1 MAEESWA
8 AIPNVLF
15 RDEWSKAEVLT
26 YIALLCSPWG
36 HGGMVRVSQAHIAA
50 GAGVTDRTVRKV
62 IPKLVDRGA
71 IRYGRPYE
79 GVASYYYVNE
89 IPREGGFFKLPRT
102 WLWEAPLSTSG
113 KILYLTLMS
122 HRHRNT
128 GKAFVSRTTLGYEA
142 GMSNRTLGVAI
153 EELIHIGLIVRQHQP
168 RQGRRQ
174 GVNLYQIALPKS
186 ASFLVGNI

>member
-8 AIPNVLF
+8 AIPNALF
-15 RDEWSKAEVLT
+15 RNEWSKAEILT

-36 HGGMVRVSQAHIAA
+36 HGGQVRVSQAKLAT

-71 IRYGRPYE
+71 IRHGQPYE
-79 GVASYYYVNE
+79 GVSAYYYVNE
-89 IPREGGFFKLPRT
+89 MPREGGFFKLPRT
-102 WLWEAPLSTSG
+102 WLWEVPLSTSG

-122 HRHRNT
+122 HRNRNT
-128 GKAFVSRTTLGYEA
+128 GKAFVARTTLAYES
-142 GMSNRTLGVAI
+142 GISNRTLSGAI
-153 EELIHIGLIVRQHQP
+153 DELVRLGLVTRQHQP

-174 GVNLYQIALPKS
+174 GVNLYRVSMPSKAVF
-186 ASFLVGNI
+186 A